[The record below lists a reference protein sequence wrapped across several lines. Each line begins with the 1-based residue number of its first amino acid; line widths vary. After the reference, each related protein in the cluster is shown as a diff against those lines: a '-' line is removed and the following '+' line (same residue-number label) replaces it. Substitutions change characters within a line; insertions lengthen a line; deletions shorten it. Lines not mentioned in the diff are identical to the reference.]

1 MPSNPL
7 IMLHGALGS
16 QAQLAALKKQ
26 LASQYEVYSLD
37 FEGHGDNRSNGKFSM
52 DVFAQ
57 NVISFMGE
65 KDLSKTHIFGY
76 SMGGYVAL
84 QLALLR
90 PDLVDK
96 VVTYGTKFDWQ
107 PETAAR
113 EVKMLNPEVI
123 QEKVPKFAAHL
134 EAVHGAENWKA
145 VLKKTADMMIG
156 LGNKPPLNADTLTQ
170 IHQQVLIGIGTNDN
184 MVSVAESETTVASLK
199 NGTLLPLEGFVH
211 PIERN
216 DSVVLAKVIDTYLR
230 VRN

>member
-16 QAQLAALKKQ
+16 QAQLAALKKE
-26 LASQYEVYSLD
+26 LESQYEVYSLD
-37 FEGHGDNRSNGKFSM
+37 FQGHGGNRSNDEFSM

-65 KDLSKTHIFGY
+65 KDLGKTHIFGY

-107 PETAAR
+107 PETASR
-113 EVKMLNPEVI
+113 EVKMLNPDVI
-123 QEKVPKFAAHL
+123 QEKVPKFADQL
-134 EAVHGAENWKA
+134 EAMHGAENWKA